1 VPAVPQLAFWQAGL
15 GYPIRMDLTPIDLSD
30 SSCTPLPRADIPA
43 FAYPARGHSLMAM
56 RWDTVHAAV
65 EAVTF
70 FAGLTP
76 VEVGPEVRNFPEAM
90 HQCGGWRRDFAEQ
103 GVEDLIAML
112 EPGVTAL
119 LAVHDSGAD
128 ARPAA
133 MALWQE
139 FETAR
144 DALIALAPSASKDC
158 GA

>member
-1 VPAVPQLAFWQAGL
+1 
-15 GYPIRMDLTPIDLSD
+15 MDLTPINLSD
-30 SSCTPLPRADIPA
+30 SSCTPLAGTDFAA
-43 FAYPARGHSLMAM
+43 FPGAASDGDSLMAM

-70 FAGLTP
+70 FAGLASA
-76 VEVGPEVRNFPEAM
+76 EIGPEIRNFPEAM
-90 HQCGGWRRDFAEQ
+90 RQCGGWRRDLAEQ
-103 GVEDLIAML
+103 GIEDLIAIL

-139 FETAR
+139 FQTAR
-144 DALIALAPSASKDC
+144 DALIALAPAAAEDC

>member
-1 VPAVPQLAFWQAGL
+1 
-15 GYPIRMDLTPIDLSD
+15 MDLTPIDLSD
-30 SSCTPLPRADIPA
+30 ASCTPLPSADIPA
-43 FAYPARGHSLMAM
+43 FAGSAGGGNSLMAM

-65 EAVTF
+65 EAITF

-76 VEVGPEVRNFPEAM
+76 VEVGPEVRSFPEAM
-90 HQCGGWRRDFAEQ
+90 RQCGGWRRDLAEQ
-103 GVEDLIAML
+103 GVEDLIAIL

-128 ARPAA
+128 ARAAA

-139 FETAR
+139 FQTAR
-144 DALIALAPSASKDC
+144 DALIALAPSASEDC

>member
-1 VPAVPQLAFWQAGL
+1 
-15 GYPIRMDLTPIDLSD
+15 MDLTPINLSD
-30 SSCTPLPRADIPA
+30 SSCTPLPSADVAA
-43 FAYPARGHSLMAM
+43 FANTPLGGNTLMAM
-56 RWDTVHAAV
+56 RWATAHEAV
-65 EAVTF
+65 EAVSF
-70 FAGLTP
+70 IAGMAP
-76 VEVGPEVRNFPEAM
+76 AEHGAEIWNFPEAIR
-90 HQCGGWRRDFAEQ
+90 QCAGWRRDLAEQ

-139 FETAR
+139 FQTAR
-144 DALIALAPSASKDC
+144 DALIALAPTASEDC